1 MKGPQRHIIVEG
13 LDKCFCS
20 RCDEYHDCIEFH
32 RDRRTP
38 TGWSYNCVATA
49 KKYGVTESQQTFL
62 RETKEGS
69 DEVLK
74 ALGYDPTSPIPV
86 HQQFLIKHDL

>member
-1 MKGPQRHIIVEG
+1 MKRPQGHIIEDGV
-13 LDKCFCS
+13 DKCFCS

-38 TGWSYNCVATA
+38 TGYAYNCIATA
-49 KKYGVTESQQTFL
+49 KKYGVTQSQQTFL

-69 DEVLK
+69 DVVLK
-74 ALGYDPTSPIPV
+74 ALGFDPNSTIPV
-86 HQQFLIKHDL
+86 HEQFLIKHDL